1 MLPFPRLAGFWMQ
14 QVLEYD
20 YTFYLE
26 RGPTVECNCDLPRLW
41 IVSWGLGKA
50 ANCALHPNCVSVK
63 QAFGIHIWT
72 SHETLGGTRRS

>member
-1 MLPFPRLAGFWMQ
+1 MLPFPRLAGFGMQ

-50 ANCALHPNCVSVK
+50 ANCALHPNCVS
-63 QAFGIHIWT
+63 
-72 SHETLGGTRRS
+72 

>member
-41 IVSWGLGKA
+41 IVSWGLDKA
-50 ANCALHPNCVSVK
+50 ANCSLHPNCVC
-63 QAFGIHIWT
+63 
-72 SHETLGGTRRS
+72 